1 MNIRGILWD
10 LDGTLVDSEPA
21 HRAAFDAAL
30 RDFGLDVRQDFQTRQ
45 LGVNEEEVYA
55 ALVAETGAT
64 ISRSDWSLRKWAHYR
79 RYAPAI
85 RRRAAVADVALDLCA
100 RGIPSAVVSNSPADE
115 VAIALATTGLDTV
128 LTTIVSVADVQRGKP
143 DPEGYLLGARRLG
156 IPPSACLVIED
167 SPVGA
172 AAGRSAGMRVIFHP
186 QFPHADP
193 AAVAPGAHYLAP
205 DGALGA
211 LIARTMTSGDLK

>member
-21 HRAAFDAAL
+21 HSAAFDAAL
-30 RDFGLDVRQDFQTRQ
+30 RDFGLEVSQDFHTRL
-45 LGVNEEEVYA
+45 LGVNEEGVHA

-64 ISRSDWSLRKWAHYR
+64 ISRVDWSRSKWVHYR
-79 RYAPAI
+79 RCAAEI

-100 RGIPSAVVSNSPADE
+100 RGIPSAVVSNSTPDE
-115 VAIALATTGLDTV
+115 VAIALATTSLDTV

-156 IPPSACLVIED
+156 IPPCACLVIED
-167 SPVGA
+167 SPIGA
-172 AAGRSAGMRVIFHP
+172 AAGHSAGMRVVFHP
-186 QFPHADP
+186 QLPHADP
-193 AAVAPGAHYLAP
+193 SSVAPGAHYLAP

-211 LIARTMTSGDLK
+211 LIARAMTTGELK

>member
-1 MNIRGILWD
+1 MKIRAILWD

-30 RDFGLDVRQDFQTRQ
+30 REFGLHVRPDFHRRL
-45 LGVNEEEVYA
+45 LGVNEEGVYA
-55 ALVAETGAT
+55 ALVAETDT
-64 ISRSDWSLRKWAHYR
+64 KISRLDWSQRKWAQYR
-79 RYAPAI
+79 RHALAI
-85 RRRAAVADVALDLCA
+85 CRRTGVADVALDLCA
-100 RGIPSAVVSNSPADE
+100 QGIPAAVVSNSTADE
-115 VAIALATTGLDTV
+115 VAIALGTTGLDTV
-128 LTTIVSVADVQRGKP
+128 LTTAISVADVQRGKP

-156 IPPSACLVIED
+156 VPPSACLVIED

-186 QFPHADP
+186 QFPLADP
-193 AAVAPGAHYLAP
+193 ATVAPGAHYLAP

-211 LIARTMTSGDLK
+211 LIARALTTGDLK

>member
-21 HRAAFDAAL
+21 HSAAFDAAL
-30 RDFGLDVRQDFQTRQ
+30 RDFGLDVSQDFHTRL
-45 LGVNEEEVYA
+45 LGANEEGVHA

-64 ISRSDWSLRKWAHYR
+64 ISRTDWSRSKWAHYR
-79 RYAPAI
+79 RYAAAI

-100 RGIPSAVVSNSPADE
+100 RGIPSAVVSNSTADE
-115 VAIALATTGLDTV
+115 VALALAITGLDTV
-128 LTTIVSVADVQRGKP
+128 LPTIVSVADVQRGKP
-143 DPEGYLLGARRLG
+143 DPEGYLLGARLLG
-156 IPPSACLVIED
+156 VPPSACLVIED
-167 SPVGA
+167 SPIGA

-186 QFPHADP
+186 QLPHADP
-193 AAVAPGAHYLAP
+193 ASVAPGAHYLAP

-211 LIARTMTSGDLK
+211 LIARALTTGELK

>member
-21 HRAAFDAAL
+21 HSAAFDAAL
-30 RDFGLDVRQDFQTRQ
+30 RDFGLEVSQDFHTRL
-45 LGVNEEEVYA
+45 LGVNEEGVHA
-55 ALVAETGAT
+55 ALVAETSAT
-64 ISRSDWSLRKWAHYR
+64 ISRADWSRSKWVHYR
-79 RYAPAI
+79 RCAAGI

-100 RGIPSAVVSNSPADE
+100 RGIPSAVVSNSTADE

-128 LTTIVSVADVQRGKP
+128 LTTVVSVADVQRGKP

-167 SPVGA
+167 SPIGA
-172 AAGRSAGMRVIFHP
+172 AAGHSAGMRVVFHP
-186 QFPHADP
+186 QLPHADP
-193 AAVAPGAHYLAP
+193 ASVAPGAHYLAP

-211 LIARTMTSGDLK
+211 LIARAMTTGELK